1 MFKQYSLLILLI
13 TTILV
18 TSCSNNSVSENG
30 DGDDAP
36 VCGNGII
43 EEGEICDGGSKSC
56 IEIDSSIFSGGNA
69 NCRQDCS
76 GWETSTCEAETIVCE
91 GDYEIRTKAEL
102 DEIMLCREITGDL
115 SIRIND
121 TDEVRLPF
129 LEKTGGSVVVLAAT
143 YNEEEK
149 EWILY
154 DDFSVE
160 KLSLPKLKEI
170 GQSFLSRPN
179 VSLKSVEIPMLEE
192 IGFGLSF
199 IENSSLTYI
208 ELPALTKV
216 GAYLIIGNNL
226 QTKSISFPE
235 LKEIYTA
242 RPFEPDGDFAISGND
257 LLEEIFFPKLEKVGR
272 AFGMSGSNGLKYFEF
287 PSLSSIGM
295 SLFVGENDNLE
306 EFRFPKLDIVVEDL
320 TVWLNE
326 KLKYFEISGELVVG
340 EEFLIYDNPV
350 LESFSLDGFKR
361 AGWYFEVS
369 FNRSLKSFSAP
380 DLEDTG
386 DLLIN
391 KNISLEDFELLSLS
405 LVRGNFIINDNS
417 QLPTSKAES
426 LKDQVLERDG
436 IGGEIVIKGN
446 KND

>member
-1 MFKQYSLLILLI
+1 MFKQYSLLIFLI
-13 TTILV
+13 TITFV
-18 TSCSNNSVSENG
+18 TGCSNNSVSENG
-30 DGDDAP
+30 DDDP

-56 IEIDSSIFSGGNA
+56 TEIDGSIFSGGNA
-69 NCRQDCS
+69 NCREDCS
-76 GWETSTCEAETIVCE
+76 GWETSTCESETIVCE
-91 GDYEIRTKAEL
+91 GDYEIRTKSEL

-115 SIRIND
+115 SIVIND
-121 TDEVRLPF
+121 TKEVYLPF
-129 LEKTGGSVVVLAAT
+129 LEKTGGSVVLAGFFD
-143 YNEEEK
+143 EENW

-160 KLSLPKLKEI
+160 KLTLPKLKEI

-199 IENSSLTYI
+199 IENSSFISI
-208 ELPALTKV
+208 EFPALIK
-216 GAYLIIGNNL
+216 IGSSL
-226 QTKSISFPE
+226 SIRDSIQTKSISFPE
-235 LKEIYTA
+235 LKEIYIA
-242 RPFEPDGDFAISGND
+242 IPFEPGGNFGISGND
-257 LLEEIFFPKLEKVGR
+257 SLEEIYFPKLEKVGR
-272 AFGMSGSNGLKYFEF
+272 AFGMNGNSSLKSFEF

-295 SLFVGENDNLE
+295 RLTVEENDNLE
-306 EFRFPKLDIVVEDL
+306 EFRFQKLDIVVEDL

-361 AGWYFEVS
+361 AGWYFEIS

-405 LVRGNFIINDNS
+405 LVRGDFIINDNS